1 MSKYI
6 ESEALELKEKYTDA
20 VIKEI
25 VAFLNGNG
33 GTILVGVKDDGNVV
47 GVDKI
52 DEVLRK
58 ISDVIISQIE
68 PNPQDE
74 ISSELKF
81 VEGKT
86 IIAIHIDKG
95 QNYVYC
101 QKKYGFS
108 GKGCTIRIGTTCKE
122 MTPEQIKIR
131 YEQRFADSEYMLKKR
146 SGSLDLSFREL
157 KIYYSEKGYY
167 LDEKTFESNLNL
179 RNAAGEYNLLAELL
193 SDRNNIPFTFVKF
206 KGTNKAAISERNDY
220 GYGCILTTYDKIKN
234 RLQAENI
241 SVSDTTVRPR
251 KDVCLFDYDCVNGA
265 VLNALVHNDWTI
277 TEPQIS
283 MFQDRIEILSHGGLP
298 SGMTKKQFF
307 DGISK
312 PRNVTL
318 MRIFLNMGLTEHT
331 GHGIPMIVEKYGMEA
346 FEIESN
352 YIRCIIHF
360 NKEVLDQIG
369 NQNAAFVSES
379 VSQYVVLSKTEKK
392 VIGLLIRKPGI
403 KSAEL
408 AEIIGVTRRTIERS
422 LKNLQEKKMIER
434 LGSKRDGNWI
444 VIR

>member
-6 ESEALELKEKYTDA
+6 ESEALELKEKYTDT
-20 VIKEI
+20 VVREI
-25 VAFLNGNG
+25 VSFLNGDG
-33 GTILVGVKDDGNVV
+33 GTILVGVKDDGTVV

-58 ISDVIISQIE
+58 ISDAITSQIE

-81 VEGKT
+81 DEEKT
-86 IIAIHIDKG
+86 IIAIYINKG
-95 QNYVYC
+95 QNYIYC

-157 KIYYSEKGYY
+157 KIYYSEKGYH
-167 LDEKTFESNLNL
+167 LDEKTFEANLNL
-179 RNAAGEYNLLAELL
+179 RNADGEYNLLAELL
-193 SDRNNIPFTFVKF
+193 SDRNNIPLTFVKF
-206 KGTNKAAISERNDY
+206 KGINKAAISERNDY

-251 KDVCLFDYDCVNGA
+251 KDVCLFDYDCVNEA

-392 VIGLLIRKPGI
+392 VVGLLIKKPGI

-408 AEIIGVTRRTIERS
+408 AETIGVTKRTIERS

>member
-1 MSKYI
+1 M
-6 ESEALELKEKYTDA
+6 
-20 VIKEI
+20 
-25 VAFLNGNG
+25 
-33 GTILVGVKDDGNVV
+33 
-47 GVDKI
+47 
-52 DEVLRK
+52 
-58 ISDVIISQIE
+58 
-68 PNPQDE
+68 
-74 ISSELKF
+74 
-81 VEGKT
+81 
-86 IIAIHIDKG
+86 
-95 QNYVYC
+95 
-101 QKKYGFS
+101 
-108 GKGCTIRIGTTCKE
+108 
-122 MTPEQIKIR
+122 
-131 YEQRFADSEYMLKKR
+131 
-146 SGSLDLSFREL
+146 
-157 KIYYSEKGYY
+157 
-167 LDEKTFESNLNL
+167 
-179 RNAAGEYNLLAELL
+179 LAELL

-206 KGTNKAAISERNDY
+206 KGINKAAISERNDY

-392 VIGLLIRKPGI
+392 VIGLLIRKPSI

-408 AEIIGVTRRTIERS
+408 AETIGVTKRTIERS

>member
-33 GTILVGVKDDGNVV
+33 GTILVGVKDDGTVV

-58 ISDVIISQIE
+58 ISDVITSQIE

-146 SGSLDLSFREL
+146 SGLLDLSFREL

-167 LDEKTFESNLNL
+167 LDEKTFEANLNL

-193 SDRNNIPFTFVKF
+193 SDRNNIPFIFVKF

-408 AEIIGVTRRTIERS
+408 AETIGVTKRTIERS